1 MTIALPQ
8 YGKTGAYSWI
18 KAPRCNGLPHEV
30 GPLARMWAGGDY
42 RNGIAVLNRLE
53 ARALET
59 LKIAQIRAAPALSG
73 VRAVGS

>member
-1 MTIALPQ
+1 
-8 YGKTGAYSWI
+8 
-18 KAPRCNGLPHEV
+18 
-30 GPLARMWAGGDY
+30 MWAGGDY

>member
-30 GPLARMWAGGDY
+30 GPLARMWAGPVNFSRCCRFGSCAFD
-42 RNGIAVLNRLE
+42 
-53 ARALET
+53 
-59 LKIAQIRAAPALSG
+59 SG
-73 VRAVGS
+73 LMLGVGCVTA